1 MHVVI
6 LEVGFIHCRLRGN
19 GLVVIITDGVP
30 FVTVLLT
37 GHIARPIVAIVRFVE
52 LLSSPDRN
60 RLAHV
65 VALLMQFLI
74 DGSLRQLVLV
84 RLEKGENLWVAPGP
98 RLSPFE
104 DRTNFKHFLIAVVSS
119 DDGPCAAG
127 WTPVPRLV

>member
-1 MHVVI
+1 MHVGI

-19 GLVVIITDGVP
+19 GLVVITNGVP
-30 FVTVLLT
+30 FETVLLT
-37 GHIARPIVAIVRFVE
+37 GHIARPIVAIVRFVQ

-98 RLSPFE
+98 RLGPLE
-104 DRTNFKHFLIAVVSS
+104 DRTNFKHPFIAVVSC
-119 DDGPCAAG
+119 DDRPCATG